1 MFGSQAGAIS
11 MQILMLEHN
20 GWIPN
25 NPNLPVLVYL
35 NAIASQ
41 HIDLA
46 SQFEAAFS
54 TNGWPPQWRNGVYGY
69 HHYHAEGHEVL
80 GIANGHARLMLGGPD
95 GFVIQTRAGDA
106 LLLPAGTGL
115 CNLSSSDD
123 FLVVSACPAAQH
135 ADICRAAPSKSQLVK
150 IDELPFPDLD
160 PVQGAHGPLRKYW
173 KCLPCRGTR

>member
-1 MFGSQAGAIS
+1 

-54 TNGWPPQWRNGVYGY
+54 TNGWPLQWRNGVYGY

-95 GFVIQTRAGDA
+95 GFVIQARAGDA
-106 LLLPAGTGL
+106 FATRRHRSVQLELQRRLSGGLRLPGGTARGH
-115 CNLSSSDD
+115 LS
-123 FLVVSACPAAQH
+123 
-135 ADICRAAPSKSQLVK
+135 
-150 IDELPFPDLD
+150 
-160 PVQGAHGPLRKYW
+160 
-173 KCLPCRGTR
+173 RGTKQVATGED

>member
-1 MFGSQAGAIS
+1 
-11 MQILMLEHN
+11 MQILMLEHM

-69 HHYHAEGHEVL
+69 HLELQRRLSGVL
-80 GIANGHARLMLGGPD
+80 
-95 GFVIQTRAGDA
+95 
-106 LLLPAGTGL
+106 
-115 CNLSSSDD
+115 
-123 FLVVSACPAAQH
+123 
-135 ADICRAAPSKSQLVK
+135 
-150 IDELPFPDLD
+150 
-160 PVQGAHGPLRKYW
+160 
-173 KCLPCRGTR
+173 CLPGGTARGHLSRGTKQVATG